1 MPRPRR
7 ETVVNLRMP
16 KAMRDT
22 IDHAAAATGKTRTD
36 FILESSHNRAV
47 DVLLDRRFLVLEDA
61 AFAAFEAALE
71 APPPRLDTLKAL
83 LAEKAPWER

>member
-1 MPRPRR
+1 MADRLAAPLQISTNL
-7 ETVVNLRMP
+7 TV
-16 KAMRDT
+16 
-22 IDHAAAATGKTRTD
+22 
-36 FILESSHNRAV
+36 
-47 DVLLDRRFLVLEDA
+47 VLLDRRFLVLEDA